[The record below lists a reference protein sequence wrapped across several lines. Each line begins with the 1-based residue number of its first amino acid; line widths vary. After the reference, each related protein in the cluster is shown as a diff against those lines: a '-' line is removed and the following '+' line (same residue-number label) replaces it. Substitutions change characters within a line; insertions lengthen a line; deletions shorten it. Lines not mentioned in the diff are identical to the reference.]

1 MNTSKQNQ
9 FMHDSDVTT
18 ALGETRNEASSSA
31 PSPAEETLRLI
42 ARLPAPQGLAERV
55 KAGLCGGQSA
65 PPVSGRARILPWPT
79 ALRMENTWVRG
90 AAAAAIALVVVGGGW
105 GIYARVAPVQP
116 QKAMVLP
123 HNAAQGGFSS
133 AGAVRKPQTLNRPV
147 MAHSATAAP
156 QAAKATAKPAAQPK
170 QTPPHRSKVASA
182 DKTDELPATPPVTP
196 TEK

>member
-9 FMHDSDVTT
+9 FIHDSDVVT
-18 ALGETRNEASSSA
+18 ALGETRNEAPNPAS
-31 PSPAEETLRLI
+31 SPAEETLRLI

-65 PPVSGRARILPWPT
+65 PRTVSGRARILPWPT
-79 ALRMENTWVRG
+79 ALRMENTWVRS
-90 AAAAAIALVVVGGGW
+90 AAAAAIVLVVVGGGW

-147 MAHSATAAP
+147 AHSATAAP
-156 QAAKATAKPAAQPK
+156 QKAKATAKPAVQPK
-170 QTPPHRSKVASA
+170 QTLPHRSKVASA
-182 DKTDELPATPPVTP
+182 DKTATPPATP